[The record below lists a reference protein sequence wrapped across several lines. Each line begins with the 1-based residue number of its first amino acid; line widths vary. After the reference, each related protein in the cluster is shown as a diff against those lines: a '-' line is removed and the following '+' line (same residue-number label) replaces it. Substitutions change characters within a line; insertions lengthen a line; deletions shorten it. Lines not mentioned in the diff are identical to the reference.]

1 VKIGFIGVGAMG
13 GPMSRNIVGKTNHEV
28 TVFDLNPAMMEEC
41 VKAGAKRGS
50 SVADVAKSSEVI
62 MMSLPTPRN
71 VESVVAGPGGIA
83 ENAKPGTVVIDLT
96 TNSPGMIKQLAELLA
111 MKKIDLV
118 EAPVTGGVVKAIDGT
133 LTIICGGDEAV
144 IDKQRPLLS
153 SIGALV
159 VHTGPH
165 GSGSVGKI
173 INNMLGLCNAAIA
186 AEGMM
191 IAAMAGVDLNKIVE
205 VVSNGS
211 GNSNAFRNMQ
221 NRSLKGKFEPSF
233 ALDLAYKDLSLAV
246 DLATETGMPAMV
258 APQVL
263 NLMRMARGMG
273 LGQGD
278 STSVIKVYESML
290 GKQARLK

>member
-1 VKIGFIGVGAMG
+1 MKIGFIGVGAMG
-13 GPMSRNIVGKTNHEV
+13 GPMSRNIVSKTNHEV
-28 TVFDLNPAMMEEC
+28 TVFDLNPAMMDEC
-41 VKAGAKRGS
+41 VKVGAKRGS
-50 SVADVAKSSEVI
+50 SVADVARSSEII
-62 MMSLPTPRN
+62 MMSLPTPRH
-71 VESVVAGPGGIA
+71 VESVVAGPDGIA

-96 TNSPGMIKQLAELLA
+96 TNSPGMIRKLAELLA
-111 MKKIDLV
+111 TKKIDLV
-118 EAPVTGGVVKAIDGT
+118 EAPVTGGVIKATDGT

-221 NRSLKGKFEPSF
+221 NRSLKGQFEASF

-246 DLATETGMPAMV
+246 DLAAETGMPAMV

>member
-1 VKIGFIGVGAMG
+1 MKIGFIGVGAMG
-13 GPMSRNIVGKTNHEV
+13 GPMSRNIVSKTNHEV
-28 TVFDLNPAMMEEC
+28 TVFDLNPDAMEAC
-41 VKAGAKRGS
+41 VKAGAKRGA
-50 SVADVAKSSEVI
+50 SVADVAASSDVV
-62 MMSLPTPRN
+62 MMSLPTPKH
-71 VESVVAGPGGIA
+71 VEAVIAGDDGVA
-83 ENAKPGTVVIDLT
+83 ENAKPGTVVIDLS
-96 TNSPGMIKQLAELLA
+96 TNAPGMIKKLGELLSTKDIA
-111 MKKIDLV
+111 LI
-118 EAPVTGGVVKAIDGT
+118 EAPVTGGVIKATDGT
-133 LTIICGGDEAV
+133 LTIIVGGDETV

-165 GSGSVGKI
+165 GSASVGKLV
-173 INNMLGLCNAAIA
+173 NNMLGLCNAAIA

-191 IAAMAGVDLNKIVE
+191 IATMAGVDLNKIVE

-221 NRSLKGKFEPSF
+221 IRSLQGKFEPSF
-233 ALDLAYKDLSLAV
+233 ALDLAYKDLGLAV
-246 DLATETGMPAMV
+246 DLATEHGVPAMV

-278 STSVIKVYESML
+278 STSVIKVYESVL

>member
-28 TVFDLNPAMMEEC
+28 TVFDLNPAAIEEC
-41 VKAGAKRGS
+41 VKAGAKRGA
-50 SVADVAKSSEVI
+50 SVAEVAAASEVV
-62 MMSLPTPRN
+62 MMSLPTPKH
-71 VESVVAGPGGIA
+71 VEAVIAGPGGVA
-83 ENAKPGTVVIDLT
+83 ENAKAGTVVIDLS
-96 TNSPGMIKQLAELLA
+96 TNSPAVIKKLGELLST
-111 MKKIDLV
+111 KSIPLI
-118 EAPVTGGVVKAIDGT
+118 EAPVTGGVVKATDGT
-133 LTIICGGDEAV
+133 LTIIVGGDEEV

-165 GSGSVGKI
+165 GSASVGKL
-173 INNMLGLCNAAIA
+173 INNMLGLCNAAVA

-191 IAAMAGVDLNKIVE
+191 IAAMAGVDLNRIVE
-205 VVSNGS
+205 VITNGS
-211 GNSNAFRNMQ
+211 GNSNAFRNIMR
-221 NRSLKGKFEPSF
+221 RSLQGQFEPSF

-246 DLATETGMPAMV
+246 ELATEHGVPGMV

-278 STSVIKVYESML
+278 STSVIKVYESVL
-290 GKQARLK
+290 GKEARLE

>member
-1 VKIGFIGVGAMG
+1 MKIGFIGVGAMG

-28 TVFDLNPAMMEEC
+28 TVFDLDPAAMEAC
-41 VKAGAKRGS
+41 VKAGAKRGA
-50 SVADVAKSSEVI
+50 SVADLAASSEIV
-62 MMSLPTPRN
+62 MMSLPTPKH
-71 VESVVAGPGGIA
+71 VEAVIAGPDGVA
-83 ENAKPGTVVIDLT
+83 ENAKPGTVVIDLS
-96 TNSPGMIKQLAELLA
+96 TNAPAVVKRLGELLST
-111 MKKIDLV
+111 KSISLI
-118 EAPVTGGVVKAIDGT
+118 EAPVTGGVIKSTDGT
-133 LTIICGGDEAV
+133 LTIIVGGDEQV

-165 GSGSVGKI
+165 GSASVAKLV
-173 INNMLGLCNAAIA
+173 NNMLGLCNAAVA

-191 IAAMAGVDLNKIVE
+191 IAAMAGVDLGKIVE
-205 VVSNGS
+205 VISNGS

-221 NRSLKGKFEPSF
+221 NRSLRGRFEPSF
-233 ALDLAYKDLSLAV
+233 ALDLAYKDLGLAV
-246 DLATETGMPAMV
+246 ELATEHGVPGMV

-278 STSVIKVYESML
+278 STSVIKVYESVL
-290 GKQARLK
+290 GRQARL

>member
-1 VKIGFIGVGAMG
+1 MKIGFIGVGAMG
-13 GPMSRNIVGKTNHEV
+13 GPMSRNIVSKTNHEV
-28 TVFDLNPAMMEEC
+28 TVFDLNPDAIEAC
-41 VKAGAKRGS
+41 VKAGAKRGA
-50 SVADVAKSSEVI
+50 SVAEVAASSDVV
-62 MMSLPTPRN
+62 MLSLPTPKH
-71 VESVVAGPGGIA
+71 VEAVIAGDDGVA
-83 ENAKPGTVVIDLT
+83 ENAKPGTVVIDLS
-96 TNSPGMIKQLAELLA
+96 TNAPGMIKKLAELLSTKDIA
-111 MKKIDLV
+111 LI
-118 EAPVTGGVVKAIDGT
+118 EAPVTGGVIKATDGT
-133 LTIICGGDEAV
+133 LTIIVGGDEAV
-144 IDKQRPLLS
+144 VDKQRPLLS

-165 GSGSVGKI
+165 GSASVGKLV
-173 INNMLGLCNAAIA
+173 NNMLGLCNAAIA

-221 NRSLKGKFEPSF
+221 IRSLQGKFEPSF
-233 ALDLAYKDLSLAV
+233 ALDLAYKDLGLAV
-246 DLATETGMPAMV
+246 DLATEHGVPAMV

-278 STSVIKVYESML
+278 STSVIKVYESVL
-290 GKQARLK
+290 GKEARLK

>member
-1 VKIGFIGVGAMG
+1 MKIGFIGVGAMG
-13 GPMSRNIVGKTNHEV
+13 GPMSRNIVSKTNHEV
-28 TVFDLNPAMMEEC
+28 TVFDLNPDAVEAC
-41 VKAGAKRGS
+41 VKAGAKRGAS
-50 SVADVAKSSEVI
+50 IADVAASSDVV
-62 MMSLPTPRN
+62 MMSLPTPKH
-71 VESVVAGPGGIA
+71 VEAVIAGDDGVA
-83 ENAKPGTVVIDLT
+83 ENAKPGTVVIDLS
-96 TNSPGMIKQLAELLA
+96 TNAPGMIKKLGELLSTKDIA
-111 MKKIDLV
+111 LI
-118 EAPVTGGVVKAIDGT
+118 EAPVTGGVIKATDGT
-133 LTIICGGDEAV
+133 LTIIVGGDEAV

-165 GSGSVGKI
+165 GSASVGKLV
-173 INNMLGLCNAAIA
+173 NNMLGLCNAAIA

-221 NRSLKGKFEPSF
+221 IRSLQGKFEPSF
-233 ALDLAYKDLSLAV
+233 ALDLAYKDLGLAV
-246 DLATETGMPAMV
+246 DLATEHGVPARV

-278 STSVIKVYESML
+278 STSVIRIYESVL

>member
-1 VKIGFIGVGAMG
+1 MKIGFIGVGAMG
-13 GPMSRNIVGKTNHEV
+13 GPMSRNIVTTTNHEV
-28 TVFDLNPAMMEEC
+28 TVFDLNPAMMDEC

-50 SVADVAKSSEVI
+50 SVADVARSSEII
-62 MMSLPTPRN
+62 MMSLPTPRH
-71 VESVVAGPGGIA
+71 VESVVDGPDGIA
-83 ENAKPGTVVIDLT
+83 ANAKPGTVVIDLT
-96 TNSPGMIKQLAELLA
+96 TNSPGMIKKLAELLKT
-111 MKKIDLV
+111 KKIDLV
-118 EAPVTGGVVKAIDGT
+118 EAPVTGGVIKATDGT

-191 IAAMAGVDLNKIVE
+191 IATMAGVDLDKIVE

-221 NRSLKGKFEPSF
+221 IRSLKGKFEPSF